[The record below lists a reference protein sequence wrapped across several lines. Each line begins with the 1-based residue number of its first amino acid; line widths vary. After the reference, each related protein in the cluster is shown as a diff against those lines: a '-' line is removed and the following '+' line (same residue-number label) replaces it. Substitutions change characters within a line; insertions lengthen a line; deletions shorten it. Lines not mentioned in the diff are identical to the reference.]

1 METMKLIRKD
11 NFKYN
16 TTRRM
21 TNLFVKIVNQII
33 TNCKFNIVNFRNIK
47 LGLNLQGS
55 TGSLTDNKI
64 QASDTFDDS
73 NLWDENLDEL
83 IAILRICLQLRAKF
97 GEIYHDK
104 K

>member
-1 METMKLIRKD
+1 M
-11 NFKYN
+11 
-16 TTRRM
+16 
-21 TNLFVKIVNQII
+21 
-33 TNCKFNIVNFRNIK
+33 
-47 LGLNLQGS
+47 
-55 TGSLTDNKI
+55 GSLTDNKI

-83 IAILRICLQLRAKF
+83 IAILRKCLQLRAKF